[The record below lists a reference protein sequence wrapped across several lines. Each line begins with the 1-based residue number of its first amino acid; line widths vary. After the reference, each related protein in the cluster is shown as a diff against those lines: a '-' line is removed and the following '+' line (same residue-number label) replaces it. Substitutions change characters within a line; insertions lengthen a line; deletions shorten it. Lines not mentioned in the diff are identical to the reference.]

1 MNTLDEILNILSTFQ
16 LKDTFGTNG
25 KTKLSDIFEKD
36 IPKELN
42 NYGVY
47 IFTETANHKE
57 TIVYIGKNGTMEQNG
72 QFSDH
77 SLKKRIMQG
86 KRKQLWVDK
95 QNFKVYWFVTI
106 NKMDL
111 DARNQLKS
119 HIDVANIP
127 SVIECRL
134 LEKFYELERQL
145 PKYNNV
151 F

>member
-1 MNTLDEILNILSTFQ
+1 MNTLEKTLEILSTFT
-16 LKDTFGTNG
+16 LKGTFDTNK
-25 KTKLSDIFEKD
+25 KTKLSEIFGKD

-47 IFTETANHKE
+47 IFTETANNKE

-77 SLKKRIMQG
+77 LLKKRIMQG
-86 KRKQLWVDK
+86 KRKQRWVAK
-95 QNFKVYWFVTI
+95 HSFKVYWFVTI

-111 DARNQLKS
+111 DTRNQLKS
-119 HIDVANIP
+119 HIDIASIP
-127 SVIECRL
+127 SVIESRL

-145 PKYNNV
+145 PKYNNA